1 MKLKDWYSK
10 NKKHFSLSELN
21 FIFKNF
27 GIDNL
32 IYLYKGSN
40 QALDKSKIKKLNKI
54 KEDKSRGFPL
64 ALSLNKEDFFG
75 FTFKVSRDTL
85 IPRPE
90 TELLA
95 EAACKLINR
104 NKLDKILDLCCGCG
118 NIGISLDKIIEADL
132 NLYLSDSNLKSLAV
146 AGENAIDLGSK
157 VKIIA
162 SDLFSGF
169 KHDSFDLIITNPPY
183 VESENIKGSL
193 AYEPKLA
200 LDGGK
205 DGLNFLRKIV
215 KNGHKY
221 LKQKGYLIVE
231 FGYNQKE
238 PLQRL
243 IQLNSHYKI
252 IEWIKDY
259 GKNWRGVILQ
269 KRNDKILRY
278 G

>member
-1 MKLKDWYSK
+1 MRKEKRYMKLKDWYSK
-10 NKKHFSLSELN
+10 NKKCFSLSELN

-27 GIDNL
+27 GIDSL
-32 IYLYKGSN
+32 VYLDKSSN
-40 QALDKSKIKKLNKI
+40 QILDKSKIKKLNKI
-54 KEDKSRGFPL
+54 KEDKSRGLPL

-95 EAACKLINR
+95 EAACKLINQ
-104 NKLDKILDLCCGCG
+104 NNLGKVLDLCSGCG
-118 NIGISLDKIIEADL
+118 NIGISLDKITEVDSRI
-132 NLYLSDSNLKSLAV
+132 YLSDLSLKSLITAK
-146 AGENAIDLGSK
+146 ENTINLGSK

-169 KHDSFDLIITNPPY
+169 KFDNFDLIITNPPY
-183 VESENIKGSL
+183 VKSENIKGSL
-193 AYEPKLA
+193 VYEPRAA

-205 DGLNFLRKIV
+205 DGFKFLRKIV
-215 KNGHKY
+215 EDGHRY
-221 LKQKGYLIVE
+221 LKQKGYLIIE
-231 FGYNQKE
+231 FGYNQKK
-238 PLQRL
+238 PLQKL
-243 IQLNSHYKI
+243 IQLNNHYKI

-269 KRNDKILRY
+269 KRR
-278 G
+278 